1 MSRWLMT
8 SETVEIDTHAFAAIS
23 FMVTIPPPLYAGLTV
38 QVSNNRGISEIAGEI
53 MGKIGKIGEIGE
65 RGGLDRRGNSNISP
79 RCDWLVAE

>member
-1 MSRWLMT
+1 MT
-8 SETVEIDTHAFAAIS
+8 SETVEVDTRAIAAIS
-23 FMVTIPPPLYAGLTV
+23 LIVTISSLYAGLTV

-65 RGGLDRRGNSNISP
+65 IGERGGLDRRGNSNISP